1 MLLSFVIASCVVTL
15 MPGPSM
21 IIVMLN
27 AAQRGLLSGV
37 QTALGVVVADALLLV
52 LTLSGIGTLLYS
64 SAMAFS
70 ILKWAGVC
78 FLVYLGIKQLAFLP
92 QPDERNETD
101 HNQPV
106 AAPRRHAFLQG
117 LATTLLNPKIIG
129 FFVAFFPQFLDPQ
142 QSIASQLLLLGPL
155 FLLIVFVILCGY
167 ALFAVSVGSFIA
179 GRRSKLAIKNASG
192 AALIGCGVLAATM
205 EQGS

>member
-64 SAMAFS
+64 SALAFS
-70 ILKWAGVC
+70 VLKWAGAAY
-78 FLVYLGIKQLAFLP
+78 LIYLGVKQLGTLSKAEDGHSTDDP
-92 QPDERNETD
+92 QT
-101 HNQPV
+101 
-106 AAPRRHAFLQG
+106 AAGPRRHAFLQG
-117 LATTLLNPKIIG
+117 LGTTLLNPKIIG

-155 FLLIVFVILCGY
+155 FLLIVFLILCGY
-167 ALFAVSVGSFIA
+167 ALFAVSVGSFVS
-179 GRRSKLAIKNASG
+179 GRRSKLAAQNASG
-192 AALIGCGVLAATM
+192 AALIGCGVLAATL